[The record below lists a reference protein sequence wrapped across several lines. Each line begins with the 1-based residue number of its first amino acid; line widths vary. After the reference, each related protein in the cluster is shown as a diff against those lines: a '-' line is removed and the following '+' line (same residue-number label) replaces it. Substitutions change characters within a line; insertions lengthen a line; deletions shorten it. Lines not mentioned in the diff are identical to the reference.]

1 MQCNYGAKHLRCYS
15 HDLGDSLQKEH
26 DEHEA
31 LRAAVGLVYD
41 DPSLVSEQE
50 GSSLAVRATRIV
62 DWAHEIARLAL
73 GFGAHHSFVIARS
86 HYENIDLAA
95 MSQGYAPRYTDT
107 QLDKIEK
114 GGGLSYMT
122 FSESDRG

>member
-1 MQCNYGAKHLRCYS
+1 MQCNYGAKHLRCYR

-26 DEHEA
+26 NEHEA
-31 LRAAVGLVYD
+31 LRVAVGLVYD

-62 DWAHEIARLAL
+62 DWACEIARLAL

-114 GGGLSYMT
+114 AVASPT
-122 FSESDRG
+122 